1 MLSQQSDVAFPEFY
15 DKTTALGETCKH
27 FANLNERLISSF
39 FETHIIVKIRKKND
53 ARICLK

>member
-15 DKTTALGETCKH
+15 DKTTALGETCEL

-39 FETHIIVKIRKKND
+39 LKHI
-53 ARICLK
+53 L

>member
-39 FETHIIVKIRKKND
+39 FETHIIVKIRKKM
-53 ARICLK
+53 IL

>member
-1 MLSQQSDVAFPEFY
+1 MLSQQSDVA
-15 DKTTALGETCKH
+15 TALGETCKH

-53 ARICLK
+53 ARISLK